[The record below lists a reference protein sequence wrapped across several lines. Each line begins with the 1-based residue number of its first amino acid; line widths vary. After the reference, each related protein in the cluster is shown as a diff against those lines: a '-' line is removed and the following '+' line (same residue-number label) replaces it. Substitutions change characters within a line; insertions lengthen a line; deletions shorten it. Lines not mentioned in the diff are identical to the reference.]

1 MSDKDNILVFF
12 GWRVK
17 YITYTRIRATCLAAQ
32 KICSLYNLNPVFVF
46 VNEKAYKE
54 CEDILKSFNYTD
66 YWIFGPDVKNWDDV
80 QKEIVFFERY
90 NFKYMLVSS
99 LPILKSYRLGNEEDL
114 KKELDSFYKDPINH
128 TKMMILFTFFRKMF
142 FVYGILKKF
151 PNIKVLQ
158 YLDDP
163 WEINLSKI
171 VSNECKTIYE
181 YNLTDRIIDFTL
193 PFIGY
198 TFFYKDSYIQYKDK
212 KYDFTTGFMVPYEHI
227 DRLKKNQA
235 IEKRVQ
241 YAIKIKDI
249 ENQFTESKLKFNL
262 FYNLKS
268 KTIENKVIKDVEY
281 NALIGQSR
289 FSFIFP
295 SPKTNE
301 FAITRL
307 YYSLVRD
314 CIPFI
319 DKDTNLECG
328 LFKDNPELLE
338 FFKRNNLLQDL
349 TEIPKILHTFNY
361 EAILKELHEL
371 KFFKQLQ
378 DSSYYTNQF
387 LKMRTFFE

>member
-1 MSDKDNILVFF
+1 MSDNMLVFF

-32 KICSLYNLNPVFVF
+32 KICSLYNLNPIFVF

-54 CEDILKSFNYTD
+54 CKDILDLFHYSYSFY
-66 YWIFGPDVKNWDDV
+66 IFDPNVKNWADA
-80 QKEIVFFERY
+80 QQETIKIGKC

-99 LPILKSYRLGNEEDL
+99 LPILKSYRLGNEQNL
-114 KKELDSFYKDPINH
+114 KDELDSFYKDSTKH

-142 FVYGILKKF
+142 FVYDMLNKF
-151 PNIKVLQ
+151 KDIKVLQ

-171 VSNECKTIYE
+171 VPNDCKTIYE
-181 YNLTDRIIDFTL
+181 YNLSDRIVDFTL

-198 TFFYKDSYIQYKDK
+198 TFFFKDSSNQYNDK

-241 YAIKIKDI
+241 YAVKIKDI

-338 FFKRNNLLQDL
+338 FFKSNNLIQDL
-349 TEIPKILHTFNY
+349 TDIPKILPVFHY
-361 EAILKELHEL
+361 ESIKMKLHNL
-371 KFFKQLQ
+371 NFFKQLQ
-378 DSSYYTNQF
+378 DKSYYDNQF
-387 LKMRTFFE
+387 LKMRNFFE

>member
-1 MSDKDNILVFF
+1 MSNNILVFF

-54 CEDILKSFNYTD
+54 CEDILKSFHYKD
-66 YWIFGPDVKNWDDV
+66 YYIFNPDVKNWNDAQQEV
-80 QKEIVFFERY
+80 IALAQY

-99 LPILKSYRLGNEEDL
+99 LPILKSYRLGNEESF
-114 KKELDSFYKDPINH
+114 KNELEEFYKDEKRH

-142 FVYGILKKF
+142 FVYDMLKKL

-163 WEINLSKI
+163 WELNLSKI
-171 VSNECKTIYE
+171 VQNECKTIYE
-181 YNLTDRIIDFTL
+181 YNLSDRTVDFTI

-198 TFFYKDSYIQYKDK
+198 TFFYNDSFTCFDDK

-319 DKDTNLECG
+319 DTDTNLECG

-338 FFKRNNLLQDL
+338 FFKSNNLIQDL
-349 TEIPKILHTFNY
+349 TDIPKILPVFHY
-361 EAILKELHEL
+361 ESIKMKLHNL
-371 KFFKQLQ
+371 NFFKQLQ
-378 DSSYYTNQF
+378 DKSYYDIQF
-387 LKMRTFFE
+387 SKMRNFFE